1 MKSGII
7 SLVIVNIICLAFMA
21 FTCYARFGTDID
33 VVRDIDAVAFELGAT
48 STKHRNKG
56 MTFYSIKRKI
66 LMKTGED
73 FNNRTFWVDADVVFG
88 TNDRDKLK
96 ELVDSKTHVNL
107 NIFINP
113 EDNEVIGVT
122 TKGDS
127 LAALFYANNKVVKY
141 GLIILPAVDVFVILI
156 MVLSNGASKRKA
168 KKKQAAT

>member
-1 MKSGII
+1 MKSSII
-7 SLVIVNIICLAFMA
+7 SLVIVNIICIGFMA
-21 FTCYARFGTDID
+21 FTCYARFGTNIE

-48 STKHRNKG
+48 SSRRMSKG
-56 MTFYSIKRKI
+56 KTYYRVNRMV

-73 FNNRTFWVDADVVFG
+73 FNNRTFWVDADFVFG

-96 ELVDSKTHVNL
+96 EMVDSKKHFKL

-113 EDNEVIGVT
+113 DDNEVIGVT

-127 LAALFYANNKVVKY
+127 LLALFYTNNKVLRY
-141 GLIILPAVDVFVILI
+141 GSIILPAVDVLVILTI
-156 MVLSNGASKRKA
+156 VMSNGASKRKA

>member
-1 MKSGII
+1 M
-7 SLVIVNIICLAFMA
+7 
-21 FTCYARFGTDID
+21 
-33 VVRDIDAVAFELGAT
+33 
-48 STKHRNKG
+48 
-56 MTFYSIKRKI
+56 
-66 LMKTGED
+66 
-73 FNNRTFWVDADVVFG
+73 
-88 TNDRDKLK
+88 
-96 ELVDSKTHVNL
+96 VDSKTHVNL